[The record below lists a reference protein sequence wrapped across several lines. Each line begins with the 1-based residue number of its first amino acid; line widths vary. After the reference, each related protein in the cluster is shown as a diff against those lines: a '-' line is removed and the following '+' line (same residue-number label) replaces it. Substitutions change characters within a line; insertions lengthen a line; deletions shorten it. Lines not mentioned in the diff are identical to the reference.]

1 MAMFAVPITK
11 AKEDISDIDSKGFSD
26 EVYDYIFSEGLK
38 TVLNKGMTKV
48 TAKDIPDE
56 DERKAEAMKIAQATL
71 AELYDGKVPSRKRA
85 KKSKESGKVMTEAR
99 RLAKEA
105 VKQQLRKAKKKI
117 SHYKAS
123 DITAAANALLETDDG
138 KKFIATARD
147 NIAAAEAETVSDSI
161 LADLHEDEYLVEKA
175 NEAAEAR
182 KSTKLKVKARPS
194 A

>member
-1 MAMFAVPITK
+1 MAMFTVPITK
-11 AKEDISDIDSKGFSD
+11 AKEDIVDIDSKAFSD

-56 DERKAEAMKIAQATL
+56 DERKAKAMEIAQATL
-71 AELYDGKVPSRKRA
+71 QNLYDGKVPSRK
-85 KKSKESGKVMTEAR
+85 KKAAKESGKVMTEAR

-105 VKQQLRKAKKKI
+105 VKQQLRKSKKKI

-123 DITAAANALLETDDG
+123 DITAAANALLEIDDG
-138 KKFIATARD
+138 KKFIAKVKE
-147 NIAAAEAETVSDSI
+147 NIEAAEAESVPDS
-161 LADLHEDEYLVEKA
+161 LLDNLHEDESLVEKA
-175 NEAAEAR
+175 AEAAEAR
-182 KSTKLKVKARPS
+182 KSTKKTVKARPS